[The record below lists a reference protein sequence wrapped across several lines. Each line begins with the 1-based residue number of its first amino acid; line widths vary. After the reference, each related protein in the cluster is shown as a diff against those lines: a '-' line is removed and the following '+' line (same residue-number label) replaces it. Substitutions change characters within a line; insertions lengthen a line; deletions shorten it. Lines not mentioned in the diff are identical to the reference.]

1 MDKAKKEAVIKEFAQ
16 SANDV
21 GSADVQ
27 IALLTNHIKE
37 LSGHLESHVK
47 DNSSRRG
54 LVTMVNR
61 RRRLLAYLK
70 REAPAR
76 YMALI
81 KKLELRH

>member
-27 IALLTNHIKE
+27 VALLTSHIKE
-37 LSGHLESHVK
+37 LSAHLETHVK